1 MLYGFVHT
9 DCKDENPRAAVRDIS
24 PLAVPVLRR
33 SMEPHHLPKMMFIMN
48 IISNRPRHTLAD
60 TLTRL

>member
-33 SMEPHHLPKMMFIMN
+33 SMEPHHYNEYYFCSAKTY
-48 IISNRPRHTLAD
+48 PR
-60 TLTRL
+60 